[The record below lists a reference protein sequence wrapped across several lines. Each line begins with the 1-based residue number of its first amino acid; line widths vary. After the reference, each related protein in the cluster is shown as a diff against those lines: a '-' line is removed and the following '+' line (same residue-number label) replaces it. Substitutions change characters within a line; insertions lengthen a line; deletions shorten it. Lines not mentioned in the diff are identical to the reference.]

1 MLKHWFG
8 NAFDFNNDG
17 QIDNFEKRAEF
28 TAFLDEIRMQE
39 GIQTE
44 LADMSSEQLAEL
56 VAKSGI
62 DPSGFGI

>member
-8 NAFDFNNDG
+8 NAFDFNSDG

-28 TAFLDEIRMQE
+28 TAFLDEIRMQK

-44 LADMSSEQLAEL
+44 LSDMRSEQLAEL

-62 DPSGFGI
+62 DPSEFGI